1 MKGDELEVFLRLLT
15 TEVRQSATDARDLLF
30 RRDPSKS
37 RSLFNRVTYISNQ
50 VAQLQKLAMEKAMRK
65 GPNRES
71 LYLQGLSSVASR
83 LERISDLLLNLDRQA
98 GYLTRISVLYPYNL
112 DEFFKEI
119 LFGLDKIYPALLQRD
134 VGLAVKLGQVE
145 EKLDSCYA
153 NRFSRLIKEFGTGS
167 SAEDLVTVIMI
178 VHYLERIGDIFL
190 EIGEKIIYIS
200 MGEKIKLEQ
209 YKALGEGLKATGE
222 SMEPARLDFRSIW
235 GGRSGCRI
243 GVIGHPETAPGQGGQ
258 AGPNCQGGQGG
269 QDGQTVVFKH
279 GPASKMTRE
288 RDNLAIWEEFRPG
301 LTPKVKAFIP
311 AEAGNEAA
319 LIMEFVNSRNLQALL
334 LDNDSDGAAQG
345 IKAAFKTMFDV
356 WRETK
361 VEREVSSTFCRQ
373 TEDRLQEATTLYPR
387 LMRHQGAVGSWRL
400 KPVAEVL
407 AEAKAL
413 EESLKVPFTARIHG
427 DFNLSNLLYNPESHK
442 LTFVDIYRSRET
454 DYVQD
459 VSVMLVSIA
468 RLPVV
473 GNQGRHRLY
482 QTARMA
488 ESMTRTFAK
497 EQNDETYSARLAFGL
512 ARSFVTST
520 RFVLDDRL
528 AGQFVARAR
537 YLWETIIAHRAKGL
551 SWAEFIF
558 PLEILAIYIE

>member
-1 MKGDELEVFLRLLT
+1 MPEDELELYLKLLT
-15 TEVRQSATDARDLLF
+15 TEVLQSATDARDLLF

-50 VAQLQKLAMEKAMRK
+50 VAQVQKMAMEKAMRQ

-71 LYLQGLSSVASR
+71 LYLQGFSSVASR

-112 DEFFKEI
+112 DEFFKDI
-119 LFGLDKIYPALLQRD
+119 LFGLEKIYPALTQRD

-145 EKLDSCYA
+145 EKLDSRYA

-167 SAEDLVTVIMI
+167 SPEDLVTVIMI
-178 VHYLERIGDIFL
+178 VHYLERIGDILL

-222 SMEPARLDFRSIW
+222 SIEPARLDFRSIW

-243 GVIGHPETAPGQGGQ
+243 GVIGHPESNQAGQASQASHSGQ
-258 AGPNCQGGQGG
+258 AGQAQAD
-269 QDGQTVVFKH
+269 QSDQTVVFKH

-288 RDNLAIWEEFRPG
+288 RDNLALWEEIRPG

-334 LDNDSDGAAQG
+334 LDNAYEEANQG
-345 IKAAFKTMFDV
+345 IRAALKAMFDL

-361 VEREVSSTFCRQ
+361 IPKEISSNFCRQ
-373 TEDRLQEATTLYPR
+373 TEDRLTEATTLYPR
-387 LMRHQGAVGSWRL
+387 LTRHQGFIGGYCL
-400 KPVAEVL
+400 KSIPEVL
-407 AEAKAL
+407 STAKIL
-413 EESLKVPFTARIHG
+413 EESLKAPFSARIHG
-427 DFNLSNLLYNPESHK
+427 DFNLSNLLYNP
-442 LTFVDIYRSRET
+442 
-454 DYVQD
+454 
-459 VSVMLVSIA
+459 
-468 RLPVV
+468 
-473 GNQGRHRLY
+473 
-482 QTARMA
+482 
-488 ESMTRTFAK
+488 
-497 EQNDETYSARLAFGL
+497 
-512 ARSFVTST
+512 
-520 RFVLDDRL
+520 
-528 AGQFVARAR
+528 
-537 YLWETIIAHRAKGL
+537 
-551 SWAEFIF
+551 
-558 PLEILAIYIE
+558 